1 MLIQEE
7 EEKKAEIEEEEK
19 KSIGPDELAS
29 AGEDDKDWEDENSS
43 SMKSDV
49 SMGELRRQRERIQS
63 FGDRPRSRGPISE
76 SDSDNSIDLDNLP
89 EDRAQRFELLG
100 IDPSILDCGEE
111 QLIMVTE
118 ASAIEE
124 ILKKQEIK
132 RKERAE

>member
-49 SMGELRRQRERIQS
+49 SMGELRRQRERI
-63 FGDRPRSRGPISE
+63 
-76 SDSDNSIDLDNLP
+76 
-89 EDRAQRFELLG
+89 
-100 IDPSILDCGEE
+100 
-111 QLIMVTE
+111 
-118 ASAIEE
+118 
-124 ILKKQEIK
+124 
-132 RKERAE
+132 